1 MCLLVSAILLT
12 YAVICGGGK
21 TGSHRILDNKAARF
35 FSGISM
41 EIYLSH
47 MVMFRLIEKLGIHQM
62 FGNGWIQYCIT
73 VCLVLV
79 GTVLFA
85 VVMRRIINIS
95 ENKFSVQTTRK
106 G

>member
-1 MCLLVSAILLT
+1 MLLFA
-12 YAVICGGGK
+12 GGK

-47 MVMFRLIEKLGIHQM
+47 MVMFRLIEKLGLHQM

-73 VCLVLV
+73 VCSVLV
-79 GTVLFA
+79 GTILFA
-85 VVMRRIINIS
+85 VV
-95 ENKFSVQTTRK
+95 VRK
-106 G
+106 DYQYFRK